1 MRALIN
7 LMLNLPWWGNLI
19 LLAVLVALFYFAG
32 WWFRRRFE
40 QITRDAVLEVGAAMK
55 EAGVTVHAV
64 EARPMPSAHSP
75 YDIKEDDEDFVEGV
89 DNEPWDDKDVNYYAI
104 DATIT
109 PGDPDAKW
117 DPTALTLVPADYVP
131 DDEVEIS
138 ERMCPLH
145 SADIFV
151 NGRFQPAR
159 EEEVHGPQRL
169 RMLFA
174 VHDGLRTVKFGM
186 FVTYFGHVDLPA
198 PLPKT
203 PKPRGGVVNR

>member
-19 LLAVLVALFYFAG
+19 LLAVLVALFYLSG
-32 WWFRRRFE
+32 WWLRRRFE
-40 QITRDAVLEVGAAMK
+40 QIAREAVLEVGESMK
-55 EAGVTVHAV
+55 DAQVTVHAV

-89 DNEPWDDKDVNYYAI
+89 DNELWDDKDVNYYAI

-109 PGDPDAKW
+109 PADPIAKW

-138 ERMCPLH
+138 EQICPLH
-145 SADIFV
+145 SADIFA
-151 NGRFQPAR
+151 NGHFQPAR
-159 EEEVHGPQRL
+159 EKDVRGPQRL

-174 VHDGLRTVKFGM
+174 VHDGLRAAKFGM

-203 PKPRGGVVNR
+203 PKPRGGAIRR